1 MMWNLIWKSLCLQKF
16 HILAIIMN
24 FIDIHNHFAWDIDDG
39 MESKEQAMLAL
50 EGAKKDGVQAII
62 STPHFI
68 QENKIEKM

>member
-1 MMWNLIWKSLCLQKF
+1 MK
-16 HILAIIMN
+16 

-50 EGAKKDGVQAII
+50 EGAKKDGVQAIM

-68 QENKIEKM
+68 PGKQDRKDVEAMSSRM